1 MSAKD
6 SLSIINDFLKI
17 NQVNIDPKTYLKG
30 YIVIE
35 SDTIGLPDDIIGM
48 VIGDAYGS
56 ANDIVK
62 IISDELVKQYD
73 IYLGRIQ
80 KDQLKRYIDYN
91 FENDFEILLNLLKQ
105 DIHERCDL
113 KSVITNTVIW
123 SKFDRKYAVK
133 TFLENLQDAID
144 SKNNSRVQ
152 DYLLFLYS
160 RLISL
165 NENRKLS
172 LYDLFLQNQH
182 IMRKELSISNFEQI
196 ENLCKDT
203 HRKSRFESITTFN
216 ENYIK
221 ILEKNG
227 EKHNKSGIIYLNVN
241 QMLFNKFGSKTKFF
255 DYLFNFVKVAYSKI
269 QNHKT
274 LAIKIENIFDNEI
287 NIKWELYAYLTIYA
301 EKFLRQNERRD
312 YYKPE
317 ESCIDV
323 LENKFGIT
331 LTEYEKEILACYYSE
346 EKNKSFIKLPS
357 KLNSPEVIEIIDFFK
372 QINHGFTFIDCYI
385 LQTNNQ
391 PQNSKEISFIK
402 NENEILLIF
411 FKHEFDDRKIPCPV
425 CGGLKISGNS
435 YSEIGIKSWECKNPL
450 CSERSK
456 TNRGKRY
463 SEKTILM
470 QNAAFDFSYENQIPK
485 DLTKIWRKD
494 YVGKWELDNLYIM
507 LIKYFSFV
515 GDKITAVNCED
526 TTLFEGRILIEK
538 RIPELLTPEEF
549 LLSEQIESGIHEAFM
564 NNNNFFDM
572 FIYDNE
578 EPSEEIGQLDIEQ
591 NKEKV
596 KIINGDCH
604 KVLQAIGLNMVH
616 HMVTSPPYYNAR
628 EYSQWKNLFSYLND
642 IYNIVKKSHD
652 TLVKGGVFFY
662 NVGDIFDNENI
673 VVKSTMGEKRIPL
686 GAYTILLFQKAGFDL
701 LDNIIWYKGEPQSNR
716 HKNDGNYTPYYQRPA
731 NCYEHI
737 FIFKK
742 KGDLR
747 TNVDKSKNQL
757 ISNLVK
763 FSPVIKIGKGGVNNY
778 GHTAP
783 FPSIIPTLSIT
794 CFTNNGEFV
803 LDPFSGSGTSAII
816 ANLLNRCGIGI
827 ELNEDYAKLSIEK
840 IKSEYL
846 DSDFIIF
853 DEKDKVLEY
862 SSISLYETLLF

>member
-6 SLSIINDFLKI
+6 SLSIINDFLKM
-17 NQVNIDPKTYLKG
+17 NQIDIDLKTCIRD
-30 YIVIE
+30 YIVVE
-35 SDTIGLPDDIIGM
+35 HDTIKLPDDIIDM
-48 VIGDAYGS
+48 IIGDAYGS

-80 KDQLKRYIDYN
+80 KDQLKKYIDYS
-91 FENDFEILLNLLKQ
+91 FENDFEIFLNLLKQ

-123 SKFDRKYAVK
+123 SKFNRKDAVK
-133 TFLENLQDAID
+133 IFLENLKNAI
-144 SKNNSRVQ
+144 SIKNNVRIQ

-165 NENRKLS
+165 NENRKIS

-182 IMRKELSISNFEQI
+182 IMRKELNISDFEQI
-196 ENLCKDT
+196 KNLCKDN
-203 HRKSRFESITTFN
+203 HRRPRTEAITMFN
-216 ENYIK
+216 ENYIR

-227 EKHNKSGIIYLNVN
+227 DKHNKSGVIYLNVN
-241 QMLFNKFGSKTKFF
+241 QALFDRFSSKTGFY
-255 DYLFNFVKVAYSKI
+255 DYLFSFIKLAYSRI
-269 QNHKT
+269 QNQKT
-274 LAIKIENIFDNEI
+274 LAIKIDNIFDNEV
-287 NIKWELYAYLTIYA
+287 NIKWELYAYFTIYA
-301 EKFLRQNERRD
+301 EKFLRQTEKRD

-317 ESCIDV
+317 EICIDV
-323 LENKFGIT
+323 LEHKFRIT
-331 LTEYEKEILACYYSE
+331 LTEYEKKILSHYYLE
-346 EKNKSFIKLPS
+346 EKNKPFLKLPS
-357 KLNSPEVIEIIDFFK
+357 KLNLPEIIETIDFFK

-385 LQTNNQ
+385 LQIDDQ
-391 PQNSKEISFIK
+391 PQNSKEINFIK

-470 QNAAFDFSYENQIPK
+470 QNAAFDFSKENQIPK

-494 YVGKWELDNLYIM
+494 CVEKWELDNLYLM
-507 LIKYFSFV
+507 LVKYFSFV
-515 GDKITAVNCED
+515 GDKITVVNCED
-526 TTLFEGRILIEK
+526 TNLFEGKILIEK
-538 RIPELLTPEEF
+538 RIPEFLIPEEF
-549 LLSEQIESGIHEAFM
+549 LHFDQIESDIYKTFT

-572 FIYDNE
+572 LIYNNE
-578 EPSEEIGQLDIEQ
+578 EPVEEIDPLDIDQ

-596 KIINGDCH
+596 KIINGDCY
-604 KVLQAIGLNMVH
+604 KVLQAIGSNKIH

-642 IYNIVKKSHD
+642 IYSIVKKSYD
-652 TLVKGGVFFY
+652 ALVEGGVFFY
-662 NVGDIFDNENI
+662 NIGDIFDNENI
-673 VVKSTMGEKRIPL
+673 IVKSTMGEKRIPL
-686 GAYTILLFQKAGFDL
+686 GAYTIFLFQKAGFDL

-731 NCYEHI
+731 NCYEHM

-742 KGDLR
+742 KGNLR
-747 TNVDKSKNQL
+747 TNPDKLKNQL
-757 ISNLVK
+757 KSNLVK

-783 FPSIIPTLSIT
+783 FPYIIPTLSIT
-794 CFTNNGEFV
+794 CFTNNGEYV
-803 LDPFSGSGTSAII
+803 LDPFSGSGTSAIT
-816 ANLLNRCGIGI
+816 ATLLNRYGIGI
-827 ELNEDYAKLSIEK
+827 ELSEDYAKLSIEK

-846 DSDFIIF
+846 DSDYIIF
-853 DEKDKVLEY
+853 DEKDKIFEY
-862 SSISLYETLLF
+862 NSVSLYEKLLF